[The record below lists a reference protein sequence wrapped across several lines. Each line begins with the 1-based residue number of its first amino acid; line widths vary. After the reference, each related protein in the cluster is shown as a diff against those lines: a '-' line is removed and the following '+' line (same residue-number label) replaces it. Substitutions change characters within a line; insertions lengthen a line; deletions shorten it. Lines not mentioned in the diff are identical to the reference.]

1 MLKVNAKDLEVG
13 KSYTH
18 YDEIKRT
25 KEDMGKL
32 LDLGKFNKDGEA
44 NRDNF
49 SAYLQFE
56 KNGRTF
62 AWDDKFIPNLSGG
75 NRKSKKSRKSKSRKS
90 RRKSRKSRR
99 KSNRRR

>member
-18 YDEIKRT
+18 YDKFKGT

-32 LDLGKFNKDGEA
+32 LDLGNLNKDGHS
-44 NRDNF
+44 NLDNF
-49 SAYLQFE
+49 SVFLQFE
-56 KNGRTF
+56 KIGRTF
-62 AWDDKFIPNLSGG
+62 AWDDKFVKTPSGG